1 VTSLNSANDPA
12 AVVSDWCA
20 IAARVA
26 TDATSLLKMV
36 GLLQGSY
43 GRYAGGRVQSFYAN
57 TPKPATPAATTV
69 ADLAAQ
75 AAASRAAVAKAI
87 EAAIS
92 AATGLT
98 DASMKDLGAAIQAVA
113 AAVAAAIPDPGE
125 ALRLLPQLADFF
137 PAPLSSSAPL
147 GQQHAATIV
156 TIGDLCR
163 RAAATQLGR
172 ASASFQPASQ
182 DDAESA
188 RDGVVAV
195 ISREEVTAADEGAN
209 AVYQALRAL
218 RVAVTQDL
226 GERGAQLPEM
236 ASVTFATSLP
246 SFVLAS
252 RLYRDSTRA
261 DELVAEANPIHPGFM
276 PLTFQA
282 LTT

>member
-1 VTSLNSANDPA
+1 MTPLNPANDPA
-12 AVVSDWCA
+12 AVVAEWCA
-20 IAARVA
+20 IAASITA
-26 TDATSLLKMV
+26 DATSLLRMV
-36 GLLQGSY
+36 GLLQGNY
-43 GRYAGGRVQSFYAN
+43 GRYAGGRIQSAYAN
-57 TPKPATPAATTV
+57 APKPTTPAATTV

-75 AAASRAAVAKAI
+75 AAASRAAVASAI
-87 EAAIS
+87 AAAIS

-98 DASMKDLGAAIQAVA
+98 AASAQDLAAAIQAVA

-125 ALRLLPQLADFF
+125 ALRLLPQLAGFF
-137 PAPLSSSAPL
+137 PAPLPSSAPL

-156 TIGDLCR
+156 AIGALCR

-172 ASASFQPASQ
+172 ASASFQPVSQ

-209 AVYQALRAL
+209 TVYQALRAL

-236 ASVTFATSLP
+236 ASVTFAASLP

-276 PLTFQA
+276 PLSFQA